1 MLLIT
6 HNDRE
11 CDSLRHNFINLRLSQ
26 VVVIEEADSSILGI
40 LNDAVPQA
48 ERNFA
53 NDMFTVY
60 VSTVTVDRED
70 VDSSFEKGTF
80 LRKSIFS
87 FFLSLR
93 Y

>member
-1 MLLIT
+1 M
-6 HNDRE
+6 
-11 CDSLRHNFINLRLSQ
+11 SQ

-60 VSTVTVDRED
+60 VSTVTVDREN
-70 VDSSFEKGTF
+70 VDSSFEKGIF
-80 LRKSIFS
+80 LRKYI
-87 FFLSLR
+87 FFLFYLLSPLVFR
-93 Y
+93 YVFFFSGDFRCSMRRFI